1 MRGIRGLLM
10 LVLSVGAGL
19 AAVAMVNHDEAAPS
33 AAQPTAGQVVVTTR
47 DLQLGEPLDKAA
59 LKAIAWPTDAVPPG
73 SFRTVAEVE
82 GRVLKT
88 VMLRGEPVL
97 DPKLAPV
104 GTKGGLSAVID
115 QGKRAITV
123 KVNEVVGVAGFALP
137 GNFVDVLVS
146 TRDEGDKPV
155 SKIVLERILVL
166 AVAQE
171 SGRDDTKPRV
181 VSAVTLEV
189 SPDQAEHLDLARSIG
204 TLSLVL
210 RNQVDTV
217 ATATDGARKHDL
229 LAGMSGQRKPAA
241 PATPAAAPAPR
252 KPKAAPV
259 AASPAEERIE
269 VIRGVQRSEASL

>member
-1 MRGIRGLLM
+1 M
-10 LVLSVGAGL
+10 LVLSIGAGL
-19 AAVAMVNHDEAAPS
+19 TAVAMVNDDGS
-33 AAQPTAGQVVVTTR
+33 AGRTVPEGSQVVVTTR
-47 DLQLGEPLDKAA
+47 DFQLGEPLDKAA
-59 LKAIAWPTDAVPPG
+59 LKAIAWPSDAVPPG
-73 SFRTVAEVE
+73 SFRSVADVD

-97 DPKLAPV
+97 APKLAPI

-115 QGKRAITV
+115 PGKRAITV

-146 TRDEGDKPV
+146 TRDDSDKPV

-171 SGRDDTKPRV
+171 AGRDDTKPRV

-210 RNQVDTV
+210 RNQVDSV
-217 ATATDGARKHDL
+217 ATITDGARRQDL
-229 LAGMSGQRKPAA
+229 LHGMPGQSRTAAAPAAAQAPVRKTKPAA
-241 PATPAAAPAPR
+241 PTNTPPATD
-252 KPKAAPV
+252 
-259 AASPAEERIE
+259 RIE